1 MQGELQ
7 VSKRVLLAC
16 VLDLFFIVD
25 VVDFQSENVVF
36 LKIVLD
42 RNLSDP
48 LRRQVIVNNL
58 SLADFL
64 PDIILLYK

>member
-7 VSKRVLLAC
+7 VSKRVLHAG
-16 VLDLFFIVD
+16 VLGLLIIVD
-25 VVDFQSENVVF
+25 IVDFQSENVVF

-42 RNLSDP
+42 RNLSQP

-58 SLADFL
+58 GLADFL
-64 PDIILLYK
+64 PDIILLH

>member
-1 MQGELQ
+1 VQGELQ
-7 VSKRVLLAC
+7 VSKRVLHAC
-16 VLDLFFIVD
+16 VLGLFIIVD

-42 RNLSDP
+42 RNLSHP

-58 SLADFL
+58 GLADFL
-64 PDIILLYK
+64 PDIILLH